1 MTGATP
7 DVRPVIVIFGAAVRP
22 DGQPSRTLR
31 VRVEAALALGT
42 RLEHALYLPTGGIG
56 HFGDA
61 EAVVMARLLREAG
74 VAEADIRPE
83 PTAHDTVSSV
93 RAVRR
98 MLLALRGTAHCR
110 GMAHFHGMTHCRGM
124 TYVATSAYHLPRC
137 VVLLW
142 LAGVA
147 ARACPPPPALAAA
160 AWRKRWWWRLRE
172 VPALPWDAAFVV
184 WLRVTG
190 RI

>member
-1 MTGATP
+1 
-7 DVRPVIVIFGAAVRP
+7 
-22 DGQPSRTLR
+22 
-31 VRVEAALALGT
+31 
-42 RLEHALYLPTGGIG
+42 
-56 HFGDA
+56 
-61 EAVVMARLLREAG
+61 MARLLRAAG
-74 VAEADIRPE
+74 VAESDIRPE

-98 MLLALRGTAHCR
+98 MLADHRGPVHA
-110 GMAHFHGMTHCRGM
+110 
-124 TYVATSAYHLPRC
+124 ATSAYHLPRC

-142 LAGVA
+142 LAGLVA
-147 ARACPPPPALAAA
+147 RPCPPPPALAAA
-160 AWRKRWWWRLRE
+160 VWRKRWWWRLRE